1 MRSSPSLADS
11 GSSTISGQNQ
21 RVHYRHPIHSLVY
34 VTLEQGNGGI
44 IRNLSE
50 DGAAIQAVA
59 PLRPHQSL
67 RMRFDLLSPKTH
79 VDVHAKVAWA
89 TPTGQAG
96 LCFLD
101 LNPSSRQHLNEWI
114 FLNLLRGVEQAAPVL
129 KGRDD
134 EELILSGSVRPAI
147 RLRPPLLRGVAVEEP
162 PTDILWLSWW
172 PRPISSRVLAWAMD
186 ALILFS
192 AVLMFFC
199 AFLAIAQTLPSWEI
213 SLGLLAGSSG
223 FFAALYWY
231 LFTVMG
237 RGTAGVRLARIAVGD
252 AEAEASLRNQEAR
265 FR

>member
-1 MRSSPSLADS
+1 MRPFSSSAAS
-11 GSSTISGQNQ
+11 GSSTVLGQNQ

-44 IRNLSE
+44 IRNLSQ

-59 PLRPHQSL
+59 PLQPHQSL
-67 RMRFDLLSPKTH
+67 RMRFDLLNPKTR

-89 TPTGQAG
+89 SPSGQAG
-96 LCFLD
+96 LCFFD
-101 LNPSSRQHLNEWI
+101 LNTSSRQRLNEWI

-134 EELILSGSVRPAI
+134 DELILSGSVRPAI
-147 RLRPPLLRGVAVEEP
+147 RMRPPVVRAATVEESP
-162 PTDILWLSWW
+162 ADILWLPWW
-172 PRPISSRVLAWAMD
+172 PRPISSRGLAWAMD

-199 AFLAIAQTLPSWEI
+199 AFLTIAQTLPSWQI
-213 SLGLLAGSSG
+213 SLGLLVGSSS
-223 FFAALYWY
+223 FFATLYWY
-231 LFTVMG
+231 LFAVMG
-237 RGTAGVRLARIAVGD
+237 RGTAGVRLARVAAGD
-252 AEAEASLRNQEAR
+252 AEAEAKVRNQEAR

>member
-1 MRSSPSLADS
+1 MRSSSSLAAS

-21 RVHYRHPIHSLVY
+21 RIHYRHPIHSLVY

-59 PLRPHQSL
+59 PLQPHQSL
-67 RMRFDLLSPKTH
+67 RMRFDLLNPKTH
-79 VDVHAKVAWA
+79 LDVHAKVAWA
-89 TPTGQAG
+89 TPSGQAG

-101 LNPSSRQHLNEWI
+101 LNPSFRQHLNEWI
-114 FLNLLRGVEQAAPVL
+114 FMNLLRGVEQAAPVL

-134 EELILSGSVRPAI
+134 DELILSGSVRPAI
-147 RLRPPLLRGVAVEEP
+147 RLRPPIMRGATMEESSA
-162 PTDILWLSWW
+162 DILWLPWW
-172 PRPISSRVLAWAMD
+172 PRPVSSRALAWAMD

-231 LFTVMG
+231 LFAVMG
-237 RGTAGVRLARIAVGD
+237 RGTAGVRLAKIATGN
-252 AEAEASLRNQEAR
+252 AEAETCLRNQEAR

>member
-1 MRSSPSLADS
+1 MRPFSSLAVS
-11 GSSTISGQNQ
+11 GSSTVSGQNQ

-50 DGAAIQAVA
+50 DGAAIQAVT
-59 PLRPHQSL
+59 PLQPHQSL
-67 RMRFDLLSPKTH
+67 RMRFDLLNPKTH

-89 TPTGQAG
+89 TASGQAG

-134 EELILSGSVRPAI
+134 DELILSGSVRPAI
-147 RLRPPLLRGVAVEEP
+147 RMRPPAVH
-162 PTDILWLSWW
+162 PTTMEDSTADTLWLPWW
-172 PRPISSRVLAWAMD
+172 PHPISSRGLAWAMD

-199 AFLAIAQTLPSWEI
+199 SFLAIARTLPSWQI
-213 SLGLLAGSSG
+213 SLGLLAGSSS

-231 LFTVMG
+231 LFAVVG
-237 RGTAGVRLARIAVGD
+237 RGTAGVRLARIATGD
-252 AEAEASLRNQEAR
+252 KESEAGLRNQESR

>member
-1 MRSSPSLADS
+1 MRSSPGVSESDS
-11 GSSTISGQNQ
+11 TTVLSQSQ

-34 VTLEQGNGGI
+34 VKLEQGNGGI

-67 RMRFDLLSPKTH
+67 RVRFDLLSPKAH

-89 TPTGQAG
+89 NATGQAG

-101 LNPSSRQHLNEWI
+101 LNPGSRRQLNEWI
-114 FLNLLRGVEQAAPVL
+114 FLNLLRGVEHANPVL
-129 KGRDD
+129 KGRDED
-134 EELILSGSVRPAI
+134 ELILSGSVRPAI
-147 RLRPPLLRGVAVEEP
+147 RLRPAPAR
-162 PTDILWLSWW
+162 DIMKDSSSDVLWLPWW
-172 PRPISSRVLAWAMD
+172 PRPLSARTLAWSMD

-192 AVLMFFC
+192 AVLMFLC
-199 AFLAIAQTLPSWEI
+199 AFLVVAKTLPSWKT
-213 SLGLLAGSSG
+213 SVGLVAGAAV

-231 LFTVMG
+231 LFAVMG
-237 RGTAGVRLARIAVGD
+237 RGTAGVRLARMATGD
-252 AEAEASLRNQEAR
+252 AEADAILREQEAR